1 MKLDIKNTQ
10 LKFEIENKLIFQ
22 YLHMTSD
29 FSFIDGNHYEPSPV
43 GAYGRLKHYKK
54 FFNFNNGCQL
64 YFSHEDD
71 NFKWAL
77 VQKGQETIESLGYVS
92 LYSTVQN
99 CNSHVA
105 HRTMLERFISSN
117 KNILFRKDKSY
128 YEVDKNSI
136 SFCEKFIPKSI
147 AFNTNLFVLLK
158 KHYYVS
164 FSGKII
170 GCICVY
176 SDKKDYFELPF
187 VLQMFS
193 NIEDERYKLQFVY
206 FSSMHF
212 KIYSK
217 NKLLFSNSYLTVFLC
232 DDFLLA
238 EKINIIINDSCDD
251 DFKQNFAAVSYKYV
265 SDEDIENLSKD
276 FINKEIIYIPSG
288 SKLSYENF
296 LKYSDYFRESSFFKI
311 YIDTV
316 IVDNGSCQSR
326 SVDDM
331 NFFDVYL
338 NNNLSFDNELDS
350 IFIKKIYRNAISLD
364 DFMPW
369 ARNVGIIENKYTN
382 YDLVLNAAAFMA
394 GYNPVSFEHGQS
406 YYWDKFF
413 EPQNTTLVY
422 GDSSSGKTFFIL
434 TITYLLSLGKGS
446 FGLHAKKKFKVL
458 YIDGETPEH
467 YFKDMLLSLSFELN
481 HDELIYSENFYP
493 RSFKSSKDKIVWD
506 FDDSD
511 FVDKIIDIIIKNE
524 INIVVIDNLN
534 CLARQSVVSISKWNA
549 FKAWIDETQKKYS
562 ISFVLAHH
570 TNRTGD
576 IAGLKNIQ
584 SASNNVIRIYGR
596 DNLLKN
602 IEVENQESK
611 DNIVKY
617 TKKGGCIFGVYIEK
631 CHAYTDLVGNESIYR
646 RSNKIGSFECK
657 WEKLFPKRINNL
669 DPLQERIDNNFL
681 PLEDRIFYYA
691 KKHSEFKAK
700 DLEVYFR
707 VSRSKISKT
716 ISNIQ
721 KSGIHK
727 IGSGPSTRY
736 VFRSDDSD

>member
-1 MKLDIKNTQ
+1 MRNCSSHDAHKEL
-10 LKFEIENKLIFQ
+10 IEK
-22 YLHMTSD
+22 Y
-29 FSFIDGNHYEPSPV
+29 
-43 GAYGRLKHYKK
+43 
-54 FFNFNNGCQL
+54 
-64 YFSHEDD
+64 
-71 NFKWAL
+71 
-77 VQKGQETIESLGYVS
+77 
-92 LYSTVQN
+92 
-99 CNSHVA
+99 
-105 HRTMLERFISSN
+105 ISSN
-117 KNILFRKDKSY
+117 RSVVLSKDKSY
-128 YEVDKNSI
+128 YEVDKNDI
-136 SFCEKFIPKSI
+136 SWCEEFIPKSI
-147 AFNTNLFVLLK
+147 VFNSNLFVLFQ

-170 GCICVY
+170 GCISVY

-187 VLQMFS
+187 ALQLFS
-193 NIEDERYKLQFVY
+193 NLEERYQLQFVY
-206 FSSMHF
+206 FPSGHF

-217 NKLLFSNSYLTVFLC
+217 NKLLFVNRFSALFLC

-238 EKINIIINDSCDD
+238 EKINVIINDSCDN
-251 DFKQNFAAVSYKYV
+251 DFKQNFAAISYKYV
-265 SDEDIENLSKD
+265 LDTDIENLSKD

-296 LKYSDYFRESSFFKI
+296 LKYTDYFRESSFFKI

-316 IVDNGSCQSR
+316 FVDNGSFQSR

-338 NNNLSFDNELDS
+338 NNNISFDNELDS

-364 DFMPW
+364 DFIPW
-369 ARNVGIIENKYTN
+369 ARNVGIIEDKKTN
-382 YDLVLNAAAFMA
+382 YDLVLNASAFMA
-394 GYNPVSFEHGQS
+394 GYNPVSFEHEQL

-413 EPQNTTLVY
+413 EPQNSTLVY
-422 GDSSSGKTFFIL
+422 GGSSSGKTFFLL
-434 TITYLLSLGKGS
+434 TITYLLSLGRGS

-493 RSFKSSKDKIVWD
+493 RSFKSSGDKIVWD

-511 FVDKIIDIIIKNE
+511 FVDKIIDLIIKNE
-524 INIVVIDNLN
+524 INVVVIDNLN

-549 FKAWIDETQKKYS
+549 FKTWIDETQKKYS

-570 TNRTGD
+570 TNRLGD

-602 IEVENQESK
+602 IEVEDKESK

-646 RSNKIGSFECK
+646 RSNKIGSIECK
-657 WEKLFPKRINNL
+657 WEKLFPKRIINV

-681 PLEDRIFYYA
+681 PIEDRIFYYA
-691 KKHSEFKAK
+691 KKHLEFKAK
-700 DLEVYFR
+700 DLQVYFR
-707 VSRSKISKT
+707 VSRSQILKT
-716 ISNIQ
+716 ISKIR
-721 KSGIHK
+721 KRGIYSV
-727 IGSGPSTRY
+727 GSGPSTRY
-736 VFRSDDSD
+736 VFRHGESDI